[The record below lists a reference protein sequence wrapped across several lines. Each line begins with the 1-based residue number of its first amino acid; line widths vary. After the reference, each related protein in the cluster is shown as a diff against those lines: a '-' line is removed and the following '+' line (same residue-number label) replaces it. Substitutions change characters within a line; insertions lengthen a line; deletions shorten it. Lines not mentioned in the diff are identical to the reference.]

1 LRIAVKHLLMMMDM
15 LKVMVRESMPGAS
28 GTFPGVAGFSA
39 ILGGI
44 PLKLGPPVPITSDMP
59 SNISGHLSTRLH
71 HDEIAELKADAKR
84 QNITWSKWIATA
96 VRKQLEEVRKK
107 A

>member
-1 LRIAVKHLLMMMDM
+1 
-15 LKVMVRESMPGAS
+15 
-28 GTFPGVAGFSA
+28 
-39 ILGGI
+39 
-44 PLKLGPPVPITSDMP
+44 MP

-71 HDEIAELKADAKR
+71 FDEIEALKTDAKR

-96 VRKQLEEVRKK
+96 IREKLEEVRKK

>member
-1 LRIAVKHLLMMMDM
+1 
-15 LKVMVRESMPGAS
+15 
-28 GTFPGVAGFSA
+28 
-39 ILGGI
+39 
-44 PLKLGPPVPITSDMP
+44 MP

-71 HDEIAELKADAKR
+71 YDEIDALKADAKR